1 MQSLLKC
8 RMRSSGRRPWDT
20 AAQWPFPFLRFSVR
34 TKGGCGEGAFS
45 RASGRRASDSVGLPR
60 NLLPVLDLRVGR
72 GVLRAASPAVEPGV
86 GFDRS
91 GREPCR
97 RLESFILIL
106 TRSLRRLLPQ
116 KAGLTFLW
124 AYAPLVTATRDLGQ
138 AT

>member
-1 MQSLLKC
+1 MALPVS
-8 RMRSSGRRPWDT
+8 
-20 AAQWPFPFLRFSVR
+20 PFLRQN
-34 TKGGCGEGAFS
+34 E
-45 RASGRRASDSVGLPR
+45 RRVWRGS
-60 NLLPVLDLRVGR
+60 LLPSFGSQGFGQRGLAAESAARPGSESGP

-106 TRSLRRLLPQ
+106 TRSLRWLLPQ
-116 KAGLTFLW
+116 KAGLTFLR
-124 AYAPLVTATRDLGQ
+124 ACAPLVTATRDLGQ